1 MTIFLIDKYFNKI
14 INKKL
19 SKNYKYFCNIY
30 DFIYFNYFYWLYQD
44 QYDFF
49 IDGHCVRVFLGKNN
63 MSGFVLYSN
72 IKNIKINQIFFFNNP
87 FIFFLKKKNIS
98 LKKRKKIFVF

>member
-1 MTIFLIDKYFNKI
+1 MTTLLINKYFNKI

-19 SKNYKYFCNIY
+19 INNYKCFLNIY
-30 DFIYFNYFYWLYQD
+30 DFIHFNYFYWLYQD

-49 IDGHCVRVFLGKNN
+49 IEGYCVKVILGKNN
-63 MSGFVLYSN
+63 MSSFMLFSN

-87 FIFFLKKKNIS
+87 FIFFFKKKNIS
-98 LKKRKKIFVF
+98 LKRRKKIFVF

>member
-1 MTIFLIDKYFNKI
+1 MTIFLINKYFNKI
-14 INKKL
+14 INEKL
-19 SKNYKYFCNIY
+19 LKNYKYFLNIY
-30 DFIYFNYFYWLYQD
+30 DFIFFNYFYWLYFE

-49 IDGHCVRVFLGKNN
+49 IEGHCMKIFFGKNN
-63 MSGFVLYSN
+63 MSSFLLYSN

-98 LKKRKKIFVF
+98 LKKRKKIFIF